1 MEMMLE
7 GPLVPVHVI
16 LFGKPREMRERERE
30 RVILLYGSS
39 YIQHTAGYS
48 SPSCQLL

>member
-30 RVILLYGSS
+30 SDIIVW
-39 YIQHTAGYS
+39 
-48 SPSCQLL
+48 